1 VVASVDVDATAGA
14 DASCST
20 PGDVPATVPL
30 AAASPGVEGDA
41 PEPPREIAEAEG
53 VDVVGR
59 RDPTI
64 ARTRNV
70 SPTAVR
76 TNRLEGESDFNT
88 VLVWWSRVLSP
99 RRHGASASAAFRG
112 HQRVW
117 NTLGS

>member
-70 SPTAVR
+70 STTAVR

-88 VLVWWSRVLSP
+88 VPVWWSRVLSP